1 MTGEEDLDTVLRQR
15 ERGATRREAS
25 CVPAEIVQVN
35 GKTVNV
41 KQIIDAITY
50 DTDGKRVDVDP
61 LDYEDVK
68 YGAIGGE
75 GVTIF
80 VKPKVGM
87 RGLMFVTDY
96 DVADIDSGK
105 VSQDRIRGRSSGY
118 FIPILEA
125 EYLDSIELQFEDG
138 GKLTLDKSGAVMIGS
153 AGAVGKLALTASGGD
168 LICATSV
175 VDAIKELN
183 EIVKACC
190 GSSSPSAEGLT
201 K

>member
-1 MTGEEDLDTVLRQR
+1 MTGEEDLDTMLRQR
-15 ERGATRREAS
+15 ERGASRREAS
-25 CVPAEIVQVN
+25 CVPAEITKVN

-41 KQIIDAITY
+41 KQIIDAVTY
-50 DTDGKRVDVDP
+50 DVGGKRVDVDP

-75 GVTIF
+75 NVSIF

-96 DVADIDSGK
+96 DVADIDAGK

-138 GKLTLDKSGAVMIGS
+138 GKLTLDKSGAVMVGS
-153 AGAVGKLALTASGGD
+153 AGAVGKLALTESGGD

-175 VDAIKELN
+175 VDSIKEHN

-190 GSSSPSAEGLT
+190 GSGSPSAEGLT

>member
-1 MTGEEDLDTVLRQR
+1 MGSESVDVVLRNRQR
-15 ERGATRREAS
+15 ETTRREAV
-25 CVPAEIVQVN
+25 CVPAQITKVN
-35 GKTVNV
+35 EKTVNV

-50 DTDGKRVDVDP
+50 DLDGKREDVSP

-75 GVTIF
+75 SVTIF

-96 DVADIDSGK
+96 DVADIDAGK

-118 FIPILEA
+118 FLPILEA
-125 EYLDSIELQFEDG
+125 AYLDSIELQFEDG
-138 GKLTLDKSGAVMIGS
+138 GKLTLDKSGAVVVGS
-153 AGAVGKLALTASGGD
+153 AGGVGKLALTASGGD
-168 LICATSV
+168 LICSTSV

-183 EIVKACC
+183 AIVKACC

>member
-1 MTGEEDLDTVLRQR
+1 MNESLDTVLKNRQR
-15 ERGATRREAS
+15 QAARREAV
-25 CVPAEIVQVN
+25 CVPAKITKVN
-35 GKTVNV
+35 DKTVNV
-41 KQIIDAITY
+41 TQLIDAVGY
-50 DTDGKRVDVDP
+50 DLDGVREDIEP

-75 GVTIF
+75 SVTIF

-96 DVADIDSGK
+96 DVADIDAGK

-118 FIPILEA
+118 FLPILEA
-125 EYLDSIELQFEDG
+125 AYLDSIELQFEDG
-138 GKLTLDKSGAVMIGS
+138 GKLTLDKSGAVVVGS
-153 AGAVGKLALTASGGD
+153 AGGVGKLALTASGGD

-183 EIVKACC
+183 AIVKACC

>member
-1 MTGEEDLDTVLRQR
+1 MNDKTINVTRLIDAVGYDLDGVR
-15 ERGATRREAS
+15 EDIE
-25 CVPAEIVQVN
+25 
-35 GKTVNV
+35 
-41 KQIIDAITY
+41 
-50 DTDGKRVDVDP
+50 P

-75 GVTIF
+75 NVTIF

-96 DVADIDSGK
+96 DVADIDAGK

-118 FIPILEA
+118 FLPILEA
-125 EYLDSIELQFEDG
+125 QYLDSIELQFEDG
-138 GKLTLDKSGAVMIGS
+138 GKLTLDKSGSVVVGS
-153 AGAVGKLALTASGGD
+153 AGGIGKLALTASGGD

-175 VDAIKELN
+175 VDAIKEMNAFWQATHGL
-183 EIVKACC
+183 
-190 GSSSPSAEGLT
+190 SSPSAEGLT